1 MAKSPDRPMNS
12 IDIDVGGTFT
22 DLVLTLDGE
31 RTIAKCPTTP
41 HDLSICFMNAVEEG
55 AQICGLAMSELMPRI
70 DIVRYSTTVALN
82 EFIQRQGPRVGLM
95 MTEGHEDAILIGRG
109 AQWVDGK
116 RVTERR
122 NLAVQR
128 KPLPLI
134 ERRMIVGIRER
145 IEFGGFDHPPAR
157 RGRCSVEA
165 QTPDRPRCPGDRRL
179 ATVVIHE
186 TRP

>member
-55 AQICGLAMSELMPRI
+55 AQICGLATSELMPRI

-82 EFIQRQGPRVGLM
+82 RLIQRQGPRVGLM

-134 ERRMIVGIRER
+134 ERRSGKTSTFTSTALILGC
-145 IEFGGFDHPPAR
+145 GR
-157 RGRCSVEA
+157 RSYFLYSRSYSAEM
-165 QTPDRPRCPGDRRL
+165 RRSSL
-179 ATVVIHE
+179 EVRKRFATWAL
-186 TRP
+186 